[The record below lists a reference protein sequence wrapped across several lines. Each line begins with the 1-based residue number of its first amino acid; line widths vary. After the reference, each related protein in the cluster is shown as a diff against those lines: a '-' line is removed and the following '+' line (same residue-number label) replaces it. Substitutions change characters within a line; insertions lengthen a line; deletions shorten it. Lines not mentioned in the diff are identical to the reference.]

1 MPRRLTRWA
10 RGGGFTL
17 IEMMITVTLLAILF
31 ALALPSFTT
40 WIKNSTVRTTAES
53 LQNGLRLAQAEA
65 LRRSRV
71 AMFSLTDSAT
81 PAAVPTPVADGK
93 FWSVN
98 TIKIQD
104 EGSDAVAFVEAGV
117 LGNARNDVQ
126 ITGGAALCFSS
137 LGRLVAVPAAN
148 TGTGIACPAGPA
160 SFTVTMPGADRSMQV
175 NVAIGGQ
182 VRMCDPHKTLSAST
196 PDGC

>member
-1 MPRRLTRWA
+1 MTRRA
-10 RGGGFTL
+10 HVNGFTL

-40 WIKNSTVRTTAES
+40 WIKNSTVRATAES

-71 AMFSLTDSAT
+71 TMLSLTDSAT

-98 TIKIQD
+98 TLQIRSESTD
-104 EGSDAVAFVEAGV
+104 VREFVEAGV

-126 ITGGAALCFSS
+126 ITGGASLCFSS
-137 LGRLVAVPAAN
+137 LGRLVAVPAAD

-182 VRMCDPHKTLSAST
+182 VRMCDPHKTVSAST